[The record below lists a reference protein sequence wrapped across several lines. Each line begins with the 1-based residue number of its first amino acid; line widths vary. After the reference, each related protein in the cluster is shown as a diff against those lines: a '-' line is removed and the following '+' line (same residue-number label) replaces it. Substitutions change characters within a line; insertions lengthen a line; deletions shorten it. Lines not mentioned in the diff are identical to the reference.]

1 MTIAELLLPEFDQEM
16 ASTRKVLERIP
27 NDKLDWKAH
36 PKSNTIGWV
45 GSHLVEIPS
54 WVEVTLTSDSWDFE
68 PPGGEPY
75 RTPVLASREEMLA
88 EFDKGVAAARA
99 AIERTSDEDFKRD
112 WSLLQGGKALFTM
125 PRYTS
130 IRSFMLNH
138 MIHHRAFLFSYLRLN
153 DMPVPGMYGPSGDEW
168 ASNARTQNG

>member
-1 MTIAELLLPEFDQEM
+1 MSIAELLLPEFDQEV
-16 ASTRKVLERIP
+16 AGTRKTLERIP

-45 GSHLVEIPS
+45 GSHLAEMPS
-54 WVEVTLTSDSWDFE
+54 WVEITLTKDSWDFE

-75 RTPVLASREEMLA
+75 RTRVLGSREELLA

-99 AIERTSDEDFKRD
+99 AIERASDEDLKSDF
-112 WSLLQGGKALFTM
+112 SLLQGGKVLFTT

-130 IRSFMLNH
+130 VRSFMLNH
-138 MIHHRAFLFSYLRLN
+138 MIHHRAWLCSYLRLN
-153 DMPVPGMYGPSGDEW
+153 DIPVPALYGPSGDE
-168 ASNARTQNG
+168 SGE